1 MFITRMQIQD
11 NIIIAHEVYNY
22 LNLKKEG
29 KKFEVALK
37 IDMNKAYDRLEWDF
51 LEAIIKRMGFAELR
65 IKLSMACQF
74 SSFSGAQTRRPHFSL
89 FILNCK

>member
-1 MFITRMQIQD
+1 MANRLKGILPYIISEQQNVFITRMQIQD

-37 IDMNKAYDRLEWDF
+37 IDMNKAYDRLE
-51 LEAIIKRMGFAELR
+51 
-65 IKLSMACQF
+65 
-74 SSFSGAQTRRPHFSL
+74 
-89 FILNCK
+89 